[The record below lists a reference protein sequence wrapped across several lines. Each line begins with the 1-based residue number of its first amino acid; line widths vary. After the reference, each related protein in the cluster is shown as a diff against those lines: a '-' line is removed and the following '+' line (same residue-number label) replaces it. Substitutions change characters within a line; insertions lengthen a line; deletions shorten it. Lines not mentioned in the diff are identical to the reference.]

1 VDFRRLDYASF
12 SRDRRCDTNPLISAG
27 VTPVAQQKWHG
38 LEIVHK
44 HYNAAVKGADAVDV
58 RPGFAAMIAY
68 MSGNGAR
75 TILVEN
81 ASRFARDLIVQE
93 TGYQYLQKLGFTL
106 IAVDDPDAFT
116 SDTPTA
122 VLIRQILGAVSQFEK
137 ASLVAKL
144 AGARLRKRQTTGRC
158 EGPKQAPKAGR
169 LLAQTLR
176 ADGLALRAIADRLGK
191 RGFYHRL
198 APPTDRKASSACS
211 VCPRRLPE
219 TVRAHSVA
227 CTSGG
232 FEHW

>member
-1 VDFRRLDYASF
+1 MTSAAVAYFRTSSAANVGDDKDSQTRQRLAVESYAK
-12 SRDRRCDTNPLISAG
+12 R
-27 VTPVAQQKWHG
+27 HG
-38 LEIVHK
+38 LEIVHE
-44 HYNAAVKGADAVDV
+44 YYDAAVKGADAVDV

-68 MSGNGAR
+68 MSSNGAR

-144 AGARLRKRQTTGRC
+144 AGARLRKRQTAERC
-158 EGPKQAPKAGR
+158 EGPKQAPEAAR
-169 LLAQTLR
+169 LLAQALR
-176 ADGLALRAIADRLGK
+176 AEGLTLRAIAGRLGEAGFLSPSGAPYGPESIK
-191 RGFYHRL
+191 RMLGL
-198 APPTDRKASSACS
+198 PAPT
-211 VCPRRLPE
+211 
-219 TVRAHSVA
+219 
-227 CTSGG
+227 G
-232 FEHW
+232 